1 MCGFRQEPRA
11 GADQSV
17 PWSVP
22 GKLGMPIVVSGTG
35 PESFTQE
42 EIEERRRARLAKKPA
57 IQKKKKKKRLSVTAS
72 MNSDVQKLNSG
83 IERKLIKVVLTPH
96 PSVSG
101 KWPGAPPGIQVV
113 VPGELGHSAYIFQIK
128 DRLKNSGFQWSP
140 EPKLWWRDGGD
151 DLKIEK

>member
-1 MCGFRQEPRA
+1 
-11 GADQSV
+11 
-17 PWSVP
+17 
-22 GKLGMPIVVSGTG
+22 MPIVVSGTG
-35 PESFTQE
+35 PESCTQE
-42 EIEERRRARLAKKPA
+42 EIEERRRARLAKKSA
-57 IQKKKKKKRLSVTAS
+57 IQKKKKKRLSVTAS
-72 MNSDVQKLNSG
+72 MTSDVQKLNSG

-128 DRLKNSGFQWSP
+128 DRLKNSGFTWCP
-140 EPKLWWRDGGD
+140 DPKMWWRDGGH